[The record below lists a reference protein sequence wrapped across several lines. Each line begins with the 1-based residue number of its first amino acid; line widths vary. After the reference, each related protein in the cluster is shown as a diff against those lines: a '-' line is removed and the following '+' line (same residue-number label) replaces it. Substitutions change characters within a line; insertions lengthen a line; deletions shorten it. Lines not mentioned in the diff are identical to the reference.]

1 MIAGPDWP
9 PRGDVLRT
17 YALAKATRDLPA
29 VQPFRSA
36 CIRHCAR
43 DQLGW
48 ADPMPSPD
56 ALQSFYASEYRA
68 AMGKDKGLPRYRA
81 SPNYRAQAR
90 SQVEWLAR
98 EVGES
103 GTLLD
108 VGAGYGLF
116 LSEAHE
122 RLPGWSLAAVEPDRD
137 AAADLTRIARLE
149 RDFTGFW
156 EGGGFAAGS
165 LDAINLSHVLE
176 HLRDPLGAL
185 VRLRALLRPG
195 GVLQVE
201 TPHDDL
207 GELLRSS
214 RQSDLP
220 HLWFFSRQALEN
232 LVERAGFTI
241 LRSAV
246 LGIKRPGQRAP
257 IVRRLRRFLTI
268 RLKGPLALLD
278 DVDWYAE
285 RPDRTDVRVLCRNG
299 P

>member
-1 MIAGPDWP
+1 MSWP
-9 PRGDVLRT
+9 PTGAVLRP
-17 YALAKATRDLPA
+17 YAIAEGARALPA
-29 VQPFRSA
+29 VRPFQSLSL
-36 CIRHCAR
+36 RHAAGQR
-43 DQLGW
+43 IAW
-48 ADPMPSPD
+48 ADPMPSSE
-56 ALQSFYASEYRA
+56 ALRAFYASEYRG
-68 AMGKDKGLPRYRA
+68 AMGKGKGLAGYRA

-90 SQVEWLAR
+90 SQVEWLAGA
-98 EVGES
+98 VGES

-116 LSEAHE
+116 LAEAAR

-137 AAADLTRIARLE
+137 AADDLMRIARLE
-149 RDFTGFW
+149 RDFAGFW
-156 EGGGFAAGS
+156 EGGGFAPGS

-176 HLRDPLGAL
+176 HLRDPLAAL

-207 GELLRSS
+207 DELLSPGR
-214 RQSDLP
+214 RSDLP
-220 HLWFFSRQALEN
+220 HLWFFSRPALES
-232 LVERAGFTI
+232 VAEEAGFTI

-246 LGIKRPGQRAP
+246 LGIRRPGAHAP
-257 IVRRLRRFLTI
+257 LLRRLRRAAAV

-278 DVDWYAE
+278 DDDFYAE
-285 RPDRTDVRVLCRNG
+285 RSDRTDVRVLCANR